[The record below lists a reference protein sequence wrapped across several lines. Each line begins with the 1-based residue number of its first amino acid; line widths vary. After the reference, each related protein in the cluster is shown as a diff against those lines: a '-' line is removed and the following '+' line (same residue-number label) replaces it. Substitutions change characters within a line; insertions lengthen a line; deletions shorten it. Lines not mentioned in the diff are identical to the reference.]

1 MRRCV
6 VPCTPSAATT
16 SSAASRMRSR
26 RPGSLG
32 TSRRV
37 PLMRPSSPTEAPP
50 EVCTLVQSR
59 PAARGEPPVPA
70 SLTARRN
77 ALFLLFFLPGLT
89 IASWVTRTPD
99 VRDLVGAST
108 AEMGLILFGL
118 SAGSMV
124 GILSSGA
131 LVARRGTRPVVPAGL
146 ALFGL
151 GMGGGEIALN
161 VEGAEVE
168 RGLGRSTMP
177 AMHGCFSLGTVVGA
191 LAGMVLTAVGF
202 PVLAHLAVVAVV
214 VALALVPAIRV
225 IPAGVGVRAAGGEAA
240 GTAGP
245 GTAGS
250 GSPATVRRP
259 VWRDTRLVMIGGVIL
274 ALALAEGT
282 ANDWL
287 PLVMVDGHGFDAA
300 LGSAVYAAFA
310 AAMTLGRFV
319 GGRFVDRYG
328 RAAVLAA
335 SAVVGAVG
343 LALVIFVDHQAVAAA
358 AAVLWGLGAS
368 LGFPVALSAAGD
380 TAAPGEDATARVSLA
395 ATIGYVAFLVGPP
408 ALGFLGDHYGLR
420 HALILVLV
428 LVAAATFLTPAAR
441 TPGRGGPA
449 DPAAD
454 RPAERADLPA

>member
-1 MRRCV
+1 M
-6 VPCTPSAATT
+6 
-16 SSAASRMRSR
+16 
-26 RPGSLG
+26 
-32 TSRRV
+32 
-37 PLMRPSSPTEAPP
+37 
-50 EVCTLVQSR
+50 
-59 PAARGEPPVPA
+59 PADLR
-70 SLTARRN
+70 ARRN

-108 AEMGLILFGL
+108 AQMGLILFGL

-131 LVARRGTRPVVPAGL
+131 LVARRGTRPVMLAGTLAVAAGAAVIGVGAALGSGPVVALGL

-191 LAGMVLTAVGF
+191 LAGMVLTAVDF
-202 PVLAHLAVVAVV
+202 PVVAHLAVVAVV
-214 VALALVPAIRV
+214 VVVALVPAIRV
-225 IPAGVGVRAAGGEAA
+225 VPAGAGLRAVAATGVDGASAGGGAP
-240 GTAGP
+240 T
-245 GTAGS
+245 
-250 GSPATVRRP
+250 PATPRRP
-259 VWRDTRLVMIGGVIL
+259 VWRDTRLLLIGGVIL
-274 ALALAEGT
+274 ALAMAEGT

-310 AAMTLGRFV
+310 ASMTLGRFV
-319 GGRFVDRYG
+319 GGRFVDRFG
-328 RAAVLAA
+328 RAAVLGV
-335 SAVVGAVG
+335 SAVVGAIG
-343 LALVIFVDHQAVAAA
+343 LALVIFVDHQAVAGAA
-358 AAVLWGLGAS
+358 AILWGLGAS

-395 ATIGYVAFLVGPP
+395 ATIGYIAFLVGPP

-420 HALILVLV
+420 QALVLVLV
-428 LVAAATFLTPAAR
+428 LVAAAAFLTPAAR
-441 TPGRGGPA
+441 TPDRSG
-449 DPAAD
+449 AA
-454 RPAERADLPA
+454 REAQPV